1 MGGLLRF
8 LLRYRSFLLF
18 VALEITC
25 VWLIIQN
32 NTYQSA
38 AFFHTSNA
46 YAAQMLAFSNRVNQY
61 LNLQQENQKLAT
73 ENAQLRYKLRQ
84 RADKSSAPE
93 SYELDTTL
101 AKKYQFITAKVINNS
116 TRNIRNYLT
125 LDKGT
130 ANGIKPGMGVITNQG
145 VVGKVKTCSEH
156 FSTVTS
162 LLHVDM
168 LVSVALKKS
177 NTVGSVKWEGNNPR
191 QISLREIP
199 RDIPVKV
206 GDTVV
211 TSQYN
216 SVFPEGVLIGTIA
229 TSGLKQ
235 GETFHE
241 ITLSLTTDFYSL
253 MYVYVIDNQL
263 KTEQESLEKP

>member
-46 YAAQMLAFSNRVNQY
+46 YAARMLAFSNSFNQY
-61 LNLQQENQKLAT
+61 LNLGQENQRLAT
-73 ENAQLRYKLRQ
+73 ENAQLRHKLRQ
-84 RADKSSAPE
+84 KPDNSSV
-93 SYELDTTL
+93 SGDYKLDTL
-101 AKKYQFITAKVINNS
+101 RAKKYQFITAKVINNS
-116 TRNIRNYLT
+116 IRNIRNHLT

-130 ANGIKPGMGVITNQG
+130 ADGIKPGMGVITNKG

-168 LVSVALKKS
+168 LVSVAMKKN

-191 QISLREIP
+191 QISLQEVP
-199 RDIPVKV
+199 RDVQVKV

-216 SVFPEGVLIGTIA
+216 SVFPEGILIGTVA
-229 TSGLKQ
+229 SARLKP

-241 ITLSLTTDFYSL
+241 ITLSLASDFYSL
-253 MYVYVIDNQL
+253 TYVYVVDNQL
-263 KTEQESLEKP
+263 KTEQDSLEKY